1 MVLDIIGENHRTRYG
16 IKEEFHMT
24 EECAMYL
31 YEGIQTMNKIIE
43 KLEKKIPKWIRNKL
57 EETRSV
63 LECFFHQDK
72 KYVLHLK
79 QDHDHRIILC
89 ASSRRIPQ
97 YLDQMLWSRGMGAIL
112 TSGTLKTGQGFSP
125 IRKMTGLQ
133 GVRRVREYVADSPFE
148 YQK

>member
-1 MVLDIIGENHRTRYG
+1 
-16 IKEEFHMT
+16 MT

-43 KLEKKIPKWIRNKL
+43 KIEKKIPKWIRNKL

-79 QDHDHRIILC
+79 QDQEQLEQSDKRNIKNRTGICPYPEDDRITES
-89 ASSRRIPQ
+89 AE
-97 YLDQMLWSRGMGAIL
+97 
-112 TSGTLKTGQGFSP
+112 GT
-125 IRKMTGLQ
+125 
-133 GVRRVREYVADSPFE
+133 
-148 YQK
+148 